1 MSLIIIWNVVWCMGQ
16 LFTSQEQEDKL
27 VTKSIKH
34 LVCVWYCGQCFKS
47 VAILVH
53 SCLRWEMPPAVNLE
67 CFHFRYLF
75 IFFFQLHSAQSI
87 TTECYW

>member
-1 MSLIIIWNVVWCMGQ
+1 MSLIIIWNVMWCMGQ

-75 IFFFQLHSAQSI
+75 IFFSASLSSI
-87 TTECYW
+87 NNH